1 MIRLEKTIV
10 AGSMALLL
18 AGTSFFMPQNK
29 AMAAR
34 TIKIDGNPSEWDG
47 ITAYKSNDSKIAKWS
62 VSKNDDYV
70 YFYVQQNGGNIYG
83 QPITSTN
90 FIIKYEDGS
99 SDGIRFGANMNAVK
113 NGTFG
118 DIDGVGDKD
127 KASEPSQE
135 KDKYETEFRI
145 PQKFFGGKKYT
156 LEYCGTKV
164 KSEDITDLKSKDE
177 ETKSDYVYNGI
188 KIDGNFSDWNAVDKK
203 DVTGNT
209 EKNNNLS
216 KAAVVFDGDYIYI
229 YLKETSDGAALA
241 SGSYSRGA
249 YELLTD
255 TGRRTSL
262 KLVKKDGKYQ
272 VEVNDYVNHQMK
284 GESIKVEHSNLQYEI
299 SVPVSAL
306 KQYNKKVSFG
316 YYCADKPLV
325 EDIVNIDKGSSHG
338 ALNKKFDGITY
349 DGEYSDW
356 DDYPHSL
363 IEYSTQ
369 GGQTDDSEAALYAS
383 DGYLYGHVK
392 SLLHKTTEGKNE
404 FMPFAVR
411 ANKNDKTSISFRFV
425 SVDKDGNINW
435 NPKLTNLEN
444 GTYEFTLV
452 DIGSWTTYKNV
463 SDKGFIDYGKIKITA
478 GSKYDE
484 MEYRIYMNK
493 LAKKFGLDEN
503 EMKVL
508 QAQYINIGEE
518 WVTYA
523 GTSTGPF
530 VGVTMCCLT
539 AAGVLSYKKRK
550 DKKSMMR
557 IAE

>member
-1 MIRLEKTIV
+1 MKFQYLF
-10 AGSMALLL
+10 LHL
-18 AGTSFFMPQNK
+18 N
-29 AMAAR
+29 
-34 TIKIDGNPSEWDG
+34 
-47 ITAYKSNDSKIAKWS
+47 
-62 VSKNDDYV
+62 
-70 YFYVQQNGGNIYG
+70 
-83 QPITSTN
+83 STT
-90 FIIKYEDGS
+90 K
-99 SDGIRFGANMNAVK
+99 
-113 NGTFG
+113 
-118 DIDGVGDKD
+118 
-127 KASEPSQE
+127 
-135 KDKYETEFRI
+135 RI
-145 PQKFFGGKKYT
+145 
-156 LEYCGTKV
+156 
-164 KSEDITDLKSKDE
+164 
-177 ETKSDYVYNGI
+177 
-188 KIDGNFSDWNAVDKK
+188 
-203 DVTGNT
+203 
-209 EKNNNLS
+209 
-216 KAAVVFDGDYIYI
+216 
-229 YLKETSDGAALA
+229 
-241 SGSYSRGA
+241 
-249 YELLTD
+249 
-255 TGRRTSL
+255 
-262 KLVKKDGKYQ
+262 
-272 VEVNDYVNHQMK
+272 
-284 GESIKVEHSNLQYEI
+284 
-299 SVPVSAL
+299 
-306 KQYNKKVSFG
+306 SFG

-484 MEYRIYMNK
+484 MEYQIHMNK

>member
-1 MIRLEKTIV
+1 M
-10 AGSMALLL
+10 
-18 AGTSFFMPQNK
+18 
-29 AMAAR
+29 
-34 TIKIDGNPSEWDG
+34 
-47 ITAYKSNDSKIAKWS
+47 
-62 VSKNDDYV
+62 
-70 YFYVQQNGGNIYG
+70 
-83 QPITSTN
+83 
-90 FIIKYEDGS
+90 
-99 SDGIRFGANMNAVK
+99 
-113 NGTFG
+113 
-118 DIDGVGDKD
+118 
-127 KASEPSQE
+127 
-135 KDKYETEFRI
+135 
-145 PQKFFGGKKYT
+145 
-156 LEYCGTKV
+156 
-164 KSEDITDLKSKDE
+164 
-177 ETKSDYVYNGI
+177 
-188 KIDGNFSDWNAVDKK
+188 
-203 DVTGNT
+203 
-209 EKNNNLS
+209 
-216 KAAVVFDGDYIYI
+216 
-229 YLKETSDGAALA
+229 
-241 SGSYSRGA
+241 
-249 YELLTD
+249 
-255 TGRRTSL
+255 
-262 KLVKKDGKYQ
+262 
-272 VEVNDYVNHQMK
+272 
-284 GESIKVEHSNLQYEI
+284 
-299 SVPVSAL
+299 
-306 KQYNKKVSFG
+306 
-316 YYCADKPLV
+316 

-383 DGYLYGHVK
+383 DGHLYGHVK

-463 SDKGFIDYGKIKITA
+463 SDKGFIDYGKIKITT

>member
-1 MIRLEKTIV
+1 MRRLEKTII

-18 AGTSFFMPQNK
+18 AGTSFLIPQNK

-47 ITAYKSNDSKIAKWS
+47 IPTYKSNDSKIEKWS
-62 VSKNDDYV
+62 VAKNDDYV
-70 YFYVQQNGGNIYG
+70 YFYVQQNGGNVYG

-90 FIIKYEDGS
+90 FTIKYEDGS
-99 SDGIRFGANMNAVK
+99 SDGIRFEANMSAVK

-156 LEYCGTKV
+156 LEYCGSKV

-177 ETKSDYVYNGI
+177 ETKSDHVYKGI
-188 KIDGNFSDWNAVDKK
+188 KIDGNFSDWNAVDIK
-203 DVTGNT
+203 DVTNNT
-209 EKNNNLS
+209 EKNNNIS

-272 VEVNDYVNHQMK
+272 VEVNDYVTHQMK

-306 KQYNKKVSFG
+306 KQYNKKFSFG

-325 EDIVNIDKGSSHG
+325 DDIVNIDKDSSHG
-338 ALNKKFDGITY
+338 ALNKKFSGITY

-463 SDKGFIDYGKIKITA
+463 SDKGFIDYGQIKITT

-484 MEYRIYMNK
+484 MEYRIHMNK

-508 QAQYINIGEE
+508 QAQYINIGKE

-539 AAGVLSYKKRK
+539 VVGVLSYKKRK